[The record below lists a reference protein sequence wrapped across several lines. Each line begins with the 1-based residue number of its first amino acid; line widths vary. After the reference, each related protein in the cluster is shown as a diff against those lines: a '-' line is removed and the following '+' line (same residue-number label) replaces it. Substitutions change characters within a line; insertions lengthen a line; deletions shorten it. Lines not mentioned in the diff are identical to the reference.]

1 MKVMHIS
8 KKIIQEK
15 DRLKKEYEQK
25 LNDTKKSTEKSLI
38 PLLYE
43 SNKQFQGII
52 NYLQKNYNIN
62 DELNITSSPVLIEST
77 DSPKNTIL
85 YNSTKFLRTIDV
97 KNAFICFDFRY

>member
-1 MKVMHIS
+1 MNK
-8 KKIIQEK
+8 
-15 DRLKKEYEQK
+15 K

-62 DELNITSSPVLIEST
+62 DELNITSSPVC
-77 DSPKNTIL
+77 
-85 YNSTKFLRTIDV
+85 ID
-97 KNAFICFDFRY
+97 

>member
-1 MKVMHIS
+1 MNK
-8 KKIIQEK
+8 
-15 DRLKKEYEQK
+15 K

-62 DELNITSSPVLIEST
+62 DELNITSSPVCIDKSRYIKLRQTGLNWYQGYTPTNNLVICSIEFYGYLS
-77 DSPKNTIL
+77 
-85 YNSTKFLRTIDV
+85 
-97 KNAFICFDFRY
+97 